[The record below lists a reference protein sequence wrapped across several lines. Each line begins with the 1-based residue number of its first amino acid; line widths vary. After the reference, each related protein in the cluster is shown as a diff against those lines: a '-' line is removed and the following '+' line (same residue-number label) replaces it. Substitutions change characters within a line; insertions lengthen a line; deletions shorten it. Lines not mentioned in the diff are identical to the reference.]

1 MRKLLA
7 LVFLISAFGCSSP
20 QETTVPTDTLTVV
33 IATDEATEPA
43 SEAETE
49 ATVEATVEGE
59 ATEATEATEDT
70 TATEEATVEAT
81 EAAEA
86 TTAATEEATDEPGDD
101 VTAEATEATENTAA
115 VATEEATEDAGE
127 ETTAEA
133 TEATED
139 TTAATGEATNEAG
152 DEATGEATA
161 EGTEAADSDDIFVD
175 TEWTCPEGFEGQTLS
190 LFNWATYIGDN
201 TVSDFEKL
209 CGVTVQYDV
218 YESDEALI
226 ARLRQGNP
234 GYDLA
239 FPTDYAVA
247 IMARDGMV
255 GEIDLANIPN
265 VANIDERYL
274 QPYFDPENA
283 YSVPYVWGT
292 TGIGYDIE
300 ATGSEIETWEQVFEY
315 EGRVAWVDSP
325 RAMLGAALSVLGL
338 DPNTTNAEDIDA
350 AKQYLIDH
358 ASNVIAIASDDG
370 DALLAQGEVDIA
382 IEYGGDVFQQIS
394 ECDCENLKYAV
405 PLNGGILDL
414 TSILILADGP
424 NPELAQ
430 VFMDY
435 LLDPAVH
442 AHVVNTI
449 FYPSPNRVA
458 MEEGLIDEAFLSN
471 PAGNPPEEALA
482 NMFYIMDV
490 GEEAEQLYNDAWDE
504 VKILAGS

>member
-1 MRKLLA
+1 M
-7 LVFLISAFGCSSP
+7 
-20 QETTVPTDTLTVV
+20 
-33 IATDEATEPA
+33 
-43 SEAETE
+43 
-49 ATVEATVEGE
+49 
-59 ATEATEATEDT
+59 
-70 TATEEATVEAT
+70 
-81 EAAEA
+81 
-86 TTAATEEATDEPGDD
+86 
-101 VTAEATEATENTAA
+101 
-115 VATEEATEDAGE
+115 
-127 ETTAEA
+127 
-133 TEATED
+133 
-139 TTAATGEATNEAG
+139 
-152 DEATGEATA
+152 
-161 EGTEAADSDDIFVD
+161 
-175 TEWTCPEGFEGQTLS
+175 
-190 LFNWATYIGDN
+190 
-201 TVSDFEKL
+201 
-209 CGVTVQYDV
+209 

-274 QPYFDPENA
+274 KPYFDTENA

-292 TGIGYDIE
+292 TGIGYNID
-300 ATGSEIETWEQVFEY
+300 ATGEDIETWEQVFEY

-338 DPNTTNAEDIDA
+338 DPNTTNAEDIEA

-358 ASNVIAIASDDG
+358 AANVIAIASDDG

-435 LLDPAVH
+435 LLDPNVH

-449 FYPSPNRVA
+449 YYPSPNRVA
-458 MEEGLIDEAFLSN
+458 VEEGLIDEAFLDN

>member
-1 MRKLLA
+1 MRKLLV

-20 QETTVPTDTLTVV
+20 METPAPTETLTVV
-33 IATDEATEPA
+33 IATDEATEAA
-43 SEAETE
+43 SETETE
-49 ATVEATVEGE
+49 ATVESESTEDAGAEATAE
-59 ATEATEATEDT
+59 ATEAIEDTPAVTEDASAETTEAPEN
-70 TATEEATVEAT
+70 
-81 EAAEA
+81 
-86 TTAATEEATDEPGDD
+86 TTAATEESGEE
-101 VTAEATEATENTAA
+101 VTAEAAEDATAVSTEEAGEEVTEGTTAA
-115 VATEEATEDAGE
+115 ATEET
-127 ETTAEA
+127 
-133 TEATED
+133 
-139 TTAATGEATNEAG
+139 
-152 DEATGEATA
+152 
-161 EGTEAADSDDIFVD
+161 TEAADDTSAQGTEESTEAVASADIFVD

-209 CGVTVQYDV
+209 CGVNVQYDV

-247 IMARDGMV
+247 IMARDGLV

-283 YSVPYVWGT
+283 FSVPYVWGT
-292 TGIGYDIE
+292 TGIGYDID
-300 ATGSEIETWEQVFEY
+300 ATGEDIETWEQVFEY
-315 EGRVAWVDSP
+315 EGRVAWVDSSRP
-325 RAMLGAALSVLGL
+325 MLGAALSVLGL

-358 ASNVIAIASDDG
+358 SANVIAIASDDG

-382 IEYGGDVFQQIS
+382 VEYGGDVFQQIA
-394 ECDCENLKYAV
+394 ECDCDNLKYAV

-414 TSILILADGP
+414 TSILILDGGP

-435 LLDPAVH
+435 LLDPDVH
-442 AHVVNTI
+442 AHVINTI
-449 FYPSPNRVA
+449 YYPSPNRVA
-458 MEEGLIDEAFLSN
+458 MEEGLIDEAFLNN

>member
-1 MRKLLA
+1 MRKLFV
-7 LVFLISAFGCSSP
+7 LVFLISAFGCASP
-20 QETTVPTDTLTVV
+20 QETTAPTDTLTVV
-33 IATDEATEPA
+33 IATEAATEPA
-43 SEAETE
+43 SESETE
-49 ATVEATVEGE
+49 ATVEATTEAVAIE
-59 ATEATEATEDT
+59 ATDTEATAEPTEAGEEPTADATEATEDR
-70 TATEEATVEAT
+70 
-81 EAAEA
+81 
-86 TTAATEEATDEPGDD
+86 TAATE
-101 VTAEATEATENTAA
+101 
-115 VATEEATEDAGE
+115 
-127 ETTAEA
+127 EA

-139 TTAATGEATNEAG
+139 TTAATQEATVAATEDTTAVTTEEATEEAG
-152 DEATGEATA
+152 EEPTAEATEAT
-161 EGTEAADSDDIFVD
+161 EGSTDSDDIFVD

-190 LFNWATYIGDN
+190 LFNWATYIGDH

-265 VANIDERYL
+265 IANIDERYL
-274 QPYFDPENA
+274 RPYFDPENS

-292 TGIGYDIE
+292 TGIGYNLD
-300 ATGSEIETWEQVFEY
+300 ATSEDIETWEQIFEY

-338 DPNTTNAEDIDA
+338 DPNTTNPEDIET

-382 IEYGGDVFQQIS
+382 IEYGGDVFQQIA
-394 ECDCENLKYAV
+394 ECNCDNLKYAV

-414 TSILILADGP
+414 TSVLILADAP

-435 LLDPAVH
+435 LLDPNVH
-442 AHVVNTI
+442 AHVINTI

-458 MEEGLIDEAFLSN
+458 MEEGLIDEEFLNN

>member
-1 MRKLLA
+1 MRKLLV

-33 IATDEATEPA
+33 IATDEATEAA
-43 SEAETE
+43 SESETE
-49 ATVEATVEGE
+49 ATAEATVEGE
-59 ATEATEATEDT
+59 S
-70 TATEEATVEAT
+70 
-81 EAAEA
+81 
-86 TTAATEEATDEPGDD
+86 
-101 VTAEATEATENTAA
+101 
-115 VATEEATEDAGE
+115 TEDAGTE
-127 ETTAEA
+127 ATAEA

-139 TTAATGEATNEAG
+139 TAAVTE
-152 DEATGEATA
+152 EATA
-161 EGTEAADSDDIFVD
+161 EATEASEETAAATEESSEEVTAEATEGTTAVSTEEATEEAGEEATEDTTAAATEEATEEATEATTETAASDDIFVD

-209 CGVTVQYDV
+209 CGVSVQYDV

-247 IMARDGMV
+247 IMARDGLV

-274 QPYFDPENA
+274 APYFDPENA

-292 TGIGYDIE
+292 TGIGYDID
-300 ATGSEIETWEQVFEY
+300 ATGEDIETWEQVFEY
-315 EGRVAWVDSP
+315 EGRVAWVDSA

-338 DPNTTNAEDIDA
+338 DPNTTNPEDIDA

-358 ASNVIAIASDDG
+358 AGNVIAIASDDG

-382 IEYGGDVFQQIS
+382 IEYGGDVFQQIA

-414 TSILILADGP
+414 TSILILGDGP

-435 LLDPAVH
+435 LLDPNVH
-442 AHVVNTI
+442 AHVINTI
-449 FYPSPNRVA
+449 YYPSPNRVA
-458 MEEGLIDEAFLSN
+458 MEQGLIDEAFLSN

>member
-1 MRKLLA
+1 MRKLLV
-7 LVFLISAFGCSSP
+7 LVFLISAFGCTSP

-43 SEAETE
+43 SEAETGATAE
-49 ATVEATVEGE
+49 ATTEAVATEDTEAEAT
-59 ATEATEATEDT
+59 TEATEGASEAATEDT
-70 TATEEATVEAT
+70 TET
-81 EAAEA
+81 
-86 TTAATEEATDEPGDD
+86 ATEEATDEATAEATEATEETATATEEATEEASAE
-101 VTAEATEATENTAA
+101 VTAEATEATAETT
-115 VATEEATEDAGE
+115 ATEES
-127 ETTAEA
+127 AEA
-133 TEATED
+133 TTE
-139 TTAATGEATNEAG
+139 TT
-152 DEATGEATA
+152 
-161 EGTEAADSDDIFVD
+161 DSDDIFVD

-265 VANIDERYL
+265 VVNIDERYL
-274 QPYFDPENA
+274 QPYFDPENS

-458 MEEGLIDEAFLSN
+458 MEEGLIDEAFLAN

>member
-1 MRKLLA
+1 MRKLLV

-33 IATDEATEPA
+33 IATDEPTEAA
-43 SEAETE
+43 SESETE
-49 ATVEATVEGE
+49 ATAEATVEGE
-59 ATEATEATEDT
+59 S
-70 TATEEATVEAT
+70 
-81 EAAEA
+81 
-86 TTAATEEATDEPGDD
+86 
-101 VTAEATEATENTAA
+101 
-115 VATEEATEDAGE
+115 TEDAGAE
-127 ETTAEA
+127 ATAEA

-139 TTAATGEATNEAG
+139 TAAVTEEATAETTEASEEAAAATEESSEEVTAEATEGTTAVSTEEATEEAGEEATEDTTAAATEEATEEASE
-152 DEATGEATA
+152 DATA
-161 EGTEAADSDDIFVD
+161 EGTEATTETAASDDIFVD

-209 CGVTVQYDV
+209 CGVSVQYDV

-247 IMARDGMV
+247 IMARDGLV

-274 QPYFDPENA
+274 APYFDPENA

-292 TGIGYDIE
+292 TGIGYDID
-300 ATGSEIETWEQVFEY
+300 ATGEDIETWEQVFEY
-315 EGRVAWVDSP
+315 EGRVAWVDSA

-338 DPNTTNAEDIDA
+338 DPNTTNPEDIDA

-358 ASNVIAIASDDG
+358 AGNVIAIASDDG

-382 IEYGGDVFQQIS
+382 IEYGGDVFQQIA

-414 TSILILADGP
+414 TSILILGDGP

-435 LLDPAVH
+435 LLDPNVH
-442 AHVVNTI
+442 AHVINTI
-449 FYPSPNRVA
+449 YYPSPNRVA

>member
-1 MRKLLA
+1 MRKLLV

-20 QETTVPTDTLTVV
+20 QETVAPTDTLTVV

-49 ATVEATVEGE
+49 ATAEATTDEV
-59 ATEATEATEDT
+59 ATEATEAEATAE
-70 TATEEATVEAT
+70 ATE

-86 TTAATEEATDEPGDD
+86 TEDTTEAATEEA
-101 VTAEATEATENTAA
+101 TAEATEATEESSA
-115 VATEEATEDAGE
+115 ATEEATEEASDE
-127 ETTAEA
+127 VTAEA
-133 TEATED
+133 TD
-139 TTAATGEATNEAG
+139 
-152 DEATGEATA
+152 ATA
-161 EGTEAADSDDIFVD
+161 ETTATEEGTETTTETTASDDIFVD
-175 TEWTCPEGFEGQTLS
+175 TTWTCPEGFEGQTLS

-209 CGVTVQYDV
+209 CGVSVQYDV

-247 IMARDGMV
+247 IMARDGLV

-292 TGIGYDIE
+292 AGIGYDIE
-300 ATGSEIETWEQVFEY
+300 AVGEEITTWEQAFEY
-315 EGRVAWVDSP
+315 DGRVAWLDSP
-325 RAMLGAALSVLGL
+325 RDMLGAALVVLGL
-338 DPNTTNAEDIDA
+338 DPNTTNPDDIDA
-350 AKQYLIDH
+350 AKAYLIEHSD
-358 ASNVIAIASDDG
+358 NVIAIASDDG

-382 IEYGGDVFQQIS
+382 IEYGGDVFQQIA
-394 ECDCENLKYAV
+394 ECECENLKYAV
-405 PLNGGILDL
+405 PLNGGVLDL
-414 TSILILADGP
+414 TSVLILAEGP

-435 LLDPAVH
+435 LLDPNVH

-449 FYPSPNRVA
+449 YYPSPNRVA
-458 MEEGLIDEAFLSN
+458 VEEGLIDEEFLSN

-482 NMFYIMDV
+482 QMWYRMDV
-490 GEEAEQLYNDAWDE
+490 GAEAEQLYNDAWDE
-504 VKILAGS
+504 VKIMAGS

>member
-1 MRKLLA
+1 MRKLLV

-59 ATEATEATEDT
+59 ATEDTESGATAEATEATEDT

-101 VTAEATEATENTAA
+101 VTAEATEATEDTAA
-115 VATEEATEDAGE
+115 VATEEATD
-127 ETTAEA
+127 
-133 TEATED
+133 
-139 TTAATGEATNEAG
+139 EAG
-152 DEATGEATA
+152 DEATAEATA

-175 TEWTCPEGFEGQTLS
+175 SEWTCPEGFEGQTLS

-405 PLNGGILDL
+405 PVNGGILDL

>member
-1 MRKLLA
+1 MRKLLV

-33 IATDEATEPA
+33 IATDEPTEAA
-43 SEAETE
+43 SESETE
-49 ATVEATVEGE
+49 ATAEATVEG
-59 ATEATEATEDT
+59 DS
-70 TATEEATVEAT
+70 
-81 EAAEA
+81 
-86 TTAATEEATDEPGDD
+86 
-101 VTAEATEATENTAA
+101 
-115 VATEEATEDAGE
+115 TEDAGAE
-127 ETTAEA
+127 ATAEA

-139 TTAATGEATNEAG
+139 TAATTEEATAEATEDSEETAAATEESGEEVTAEATEGTTAVSTEEATEEAG
-152 DEATGEATA
+152 EEATEDTTAAATEEATEEASEDATA
-161 EGTEAADSDDIFVD
+161 EGTEATTETAASDDIFVD

-209 CGVTVQYDV
+209 CGVSVQYDV

-247 IMARDGMV
+247 IMARDGLV

-274 QPYFDPENA
+274 APYFDPENA

-292 TGIGYDIE
+292 TGIGYDID
-300 ATGSEIETWEQVFEY
+300 ATGEDIETWEQVFEY
-315 EGRVAWVDSP
+315 EGRVAWVDSA

-338 DPNTTNAEDIDA
+338 DPNTTNPEDIDA

-358 ASNVIAIASDDG
+358 AGNVIAIASDDG

-382 IEYGGDVFQQIS
+382 IEYGGDVFQQIA

-414 TSILILADGP
+414 TSILILGDGP

-435 LLDPAVH
+435 LLDPNVH
-442 AHVVNTI
+442 AHVINTI
-449 FYPSPNRVA
+449 YYPSPNRVA
-458 MEEGLIDEAFLSN
+458 MEQGLIDEAFLSN

>member
-1 MRKLLA
+1 
-7 LVFLISAFGCSSP
+7 V
-20 QETTVPTDTLTVV
+20 
-33 IATDEATEPA
+33 
-43 SEAETE
+43 
-49 ATVEATVEGE
+49 
-59 ATEATEATEDT
+59 
-70 TATEEATVEAT
+70 TEEATA
-81 EAAEA
+81 
-86 TTAATEEATDEPGDD
+86 AATEEATAAIED
-101 VTAEATEATENTAA
+101 TTAA
-115 VATEEATEDAGE
+115 ATEEATEEAGE
-127 ETTAEA
+127 ESTVQATEGA
-133 TEATED
+133 TEATGSVD
-139 TTAATGEATNEAG
+139 T
-152 DEATGEATA
+152 
-161 EGTEAADSDDIFVD
+161 FVD

-265 VANIDERYL
+265 IANIDERYL
-274 QPYFDPENA
+274 KPYFDPENA

-292 TGIGYDIE
+292 TGIGYNLD
-300 ATGSEIETWEQVFEY
+300 ATGEDIETWEQVFEY
-315 EGRVAWVDSP
+315 DGRVAWVDSP
-325 RAMLGAALSVLGL
+325 RAMLGAALSVLGF
-338 DPNTTNAEDIDA
+338 DPNTTNAEEIDA

-370 DALLAQGEVDIA
+370 DALLAQGEVDVV

-394 ECDCENLKYAV
+394 ECDCENLKYNV

-435 LLDPAVH
+435 LLDPDVH
-442 AHVVNTI
+442 AHVINTI
-449 FYPSPNRVA
+449 YYPSPNRVA
-458 MEEGLIDEAFLSN
+458 MEEGLIDEAFLNN

>member
-1 MRKLLA
+1 MRKLLV

-33 IATDEATEPA
+33 IATDEATEAA
-43 SEAETE
+43 SESETA
-49 ATVEATVEGE
+49 ATVEATAEGE
-59 ATEATEATEDT
+59 ATQDTASDATAEATEATEDT
-70 TATEEATVEAT
+70 A
-81 EAAEA
+81 
-86 TTAATEEATDEPGDD
+86 AATEEAT
-101 VTAEATEATENTAA
+101 AEATEE
-115 VATEEATEDAGE
+115 AGE
-127 ETTAEA
+127 EA

-139 TTAATGEATNEAG
+139 TTAAVTE
-152 DEATGEATA
+152 EATA
-161 EGTEAADSDDIFVD
+161 AATEEATAAIEDTTAAATEEATEEAGEESTVEATEGATEAPGSVDTFVD

-265 VANIDERYL
+265 IANIDERYL
-274 QPYFDPENA
+274 KPYFDPENA

-292 TGIGYDIE
+292 TGIGYNLD
-300 ATGSEIETWEQVFEY
+300 ATGEDIETWEQVFEY
-315 EGRVAWVDSP
+315 DGRVAWVDSP
-325 RAMLGAALSVLGL
+325 RAMLGAALSVLGF
-338 DPNTTNAEDIDA
+338 DPNTTNAEEIDA

-370 DALLAQGEVDIA
+370 DALLAQGEVDVV

-394 ECDCENLKYAV
+394 ECDCENLKYNV

-435 LLDPAVH
+435 LLDPDVH
-442 AHVVNTI
+442 AHVINTI
-449 FYPSPNRVA
+449 YYPSPNRVA
-458 MEEGLIDEAFLSN
+458 MEEGLIDEAFLNN